1 MTARDSSRDGG
12 RGVAEAGQGPA
23 RAACPAVFIAAP
35 ASGQGKTTVT
45 AALARMLRNRGKV
58 VRVFKTGPDYLDPLV
73 LAQASG
79 QPVDQLDLWMAGEAY
94 CRQRLFD
101 AALEADLILV
111 EGAMGLF
118 DGEPSSADLAALFD
132 LPMVIVM
139 DVKGMAQTAAAL
151 VAGLASFRDDV
162 RIAGLIA
169 NACGSQR
176 HRELIEAALPAAI
189 PLLAAVARD
198 AALALPERHLGL
210 VQAEEIR
217 EELEVRF
224 EAGARALE
232 AEGLAEALLQL
243 PPVAF
248 EAAQPDTAGTFP
260 ALRGQTIA
268 VARDAAFSFLYQAN
282 LDLLERMGATL
293 RFFSPLSDKG
303 LPPCDALWLPGGYP
317 ELHAASLAANAAM
330 RDDIRRCFDA
340 DKPILAECGGMLYCL
355 ETLTDGDDRTHAMLG
370 LLPGHGAMRGRRG
383 CQGMQT
389 AELPEGPVRGH
400 AHHRSVAEGTP
411 APIAH
416 GRRQRHPAP
425 GEAIYRRGRLTA
437 SYLHLFFPD
446 NPAAVARL
454 FGQGPASA
462 CPTIDTLST
471 TQESHG

>member
-1 MTARDSSRDGG
+1 MTERAEIRTEGRCGTQADREPSRG
-12 RGVAEAGQGPA
+12 
-23 RAACPAVFIAAP
+23 ACPAVFIAAP

-45 AALARMLRNRGKV
+45 AALARMLRNQGKV

-94 CRQRLFD
+94 CRQRLYE

-151 VAGLASFRDDV
+151 VAGLAGFRDDI

-189 PLLAAVARD
+189 PLLAAVERNAN
-198 AALALPERHLGL
+198 LALPERHLGL
-210 VQAEEIR
+210 VQADEIR
-217 EELEVRF
+217 EDLETRF
-224 EAGARALE
+224 EAGAKALL
-232 AEGLAEALLQL
+232 AEGLADALLQL
-243 PPVAF
+243 PPVTFDAV
-248 EAAQPDTAGTFP
+248 PDNHTAIPP
-260 ALRGQTIA
+260 ALLGHTIG
-268 VARDAAFSFLYQAN
+268 VARDAAFSFIYQAN

-293 RFFSPLSDKG
+293 RFFSPLSDG
-303 LPPCDALWLPGGYP
+303 CLPPCDALWLPGGYP
-317 ELHAASLAANAAM
+317 ELHAAQLAANESM
-330 RDDIRRCFDA
+330 RDDIRRFFAA

-355 ETLTDGDDRTHAMLG
+355 ETLTDYDDRAHTMLG
-370 LLPGHGAMRGRRG
+370 LLSGHGAMRGRRG

-389 AELPEGPVRGH
+389 AELPEGPVRAH
-400 AHHRSVAEGTP
+400 AHHRSVAEGTS

-425 GEAIYRRGRLTA
+425 GEAIYRERRLTA

-454 FGQGPASA
+454 FEQGPVPALQ
-462 CPTIDTLST
+462 TIDTE
-471 TQESHG
+471 ESHGCD